1 MEDELSITVLAT
13 GIASTFV
20 QRVVKAPVDIK
31 PLLPKAP
38 PPPSGGSEP
47 PGRRGMP
54 GFLRRK

>member
-1 MEDELSITVLAT
+1 MEDELSIAVLAT

-38 PPPSGGSEP
+38 PPPSGGGEP